1 MTGNTFEEMLSTLK
15 KVFGR
20 LKGAGLKLKAKKCC
34 LFAKKVT
41 YLGHVV
47 SAERVATDPPKTAA
61 VEHWPVPTNITEVR
75 FFRVM

>member
-1 MTGNTFEEMLSTLK
+1 MLSTLK

-20 LKGAGLKLKAKKCC
+20 LKGAGLIKLKAKKCC

-47 SAERVATDPPKTAA
+47 SAERVATDPAKTAA
-61 VEHWPVPTNITEVR
+61 VEHLPFPTNITEVR